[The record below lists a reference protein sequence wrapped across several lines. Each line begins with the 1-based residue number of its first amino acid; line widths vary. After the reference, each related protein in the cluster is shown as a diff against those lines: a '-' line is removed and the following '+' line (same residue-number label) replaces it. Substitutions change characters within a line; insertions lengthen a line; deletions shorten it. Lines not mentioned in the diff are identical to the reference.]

1 MTDGFQAIDI
11 IFFAVVAVFLV
22 LRLRSV
28 LGRRT
33 GTEREPPRDLRPA
46 PEAAPE
52 AAPDNVIDLARARK
66 PAGEPLAEGP
76 LAAGAADIRGFDPS
90 FSLDSFLLGARAA
103 FEMVLEAFAA
113 GDKTALRP
121 LLADAVY
128 QSFATAIDER
138 DRAGHTLTTELMG
151 IRKVEPV
158 EARLDGSIAAVTVR
172 FVSEQ
177 INVLKDGGGKV
188 IDGDPQRMTDVTDE
202 WTFRRDT
209 RSKDPNWQLAA
220 TRSPEDE
227 PR

>member
-33 GTEREPPRDLRPA
+33 GTEREPPRDWQA
-46 PEAAPE
+46 PPE
-52 AAPDNVIDLARARK
+52 TVPDNVIDLAQARK
-66 PAGEPLAEGP
+66 PAVEPLPEGP
-76 LAAGAADIRGFDPS
+76 LAPGTAAIRSVDPS
-90 FSLDSFLLGARAA
+90 FSLDNFLLGARAA
-103 FEMVLEAFAA
+103 FEMIVEAFAA
-113 GDKTALRP
+113 GDKQGLRP
-121 LLADAVY
+121 LLADAVF
-128 QSFATAIDER
+128 QSFAAAIDER
-138 DRAGHTLTTELMG
+138 DRAGQTLTTELMG

-158 EARLDGSIAAVTVR
+158 EVRLDGSVAAVTVR

-209 RSKDPNWQLAA
+209 RSKDPNWHLAA
-220 TRSPEDE
+220 TRSPDE
-227 PR
+227 AR

>member
-33 GTEREPPRDLRPA
+33 GTEREPPRGRPV
-46 PEAAPE
+46 AAE

-66 PAGEPLAEGP
+66 PAGEPLPEGP
-76 LAAGAADIRGFDPS
+76 LAPGIAAIHSNDPS
-90 FSLDSFLLGARAA
+90 FSLDTFLLGARAA
-103 FEMVLEAFAA
+103 FEMILESFAA
-113 GDKTALRP
+113 GDKSALRP

-138 DRAGHTLTTELMG
+138 DRAGQTLTTELMG

-158 EARLDGSIAAVTVR
+158 EARLDGSVAAVTVR

-177 INVLKDGGGKV
+177 INVLKDGAGKV

>member
-33 GTEREPPRDLRPA
+33 GTEREPPRDWQA
-46 PEAAPE
+46 PVET
-52 AAPDNVIDLARARK
+52 APDNVIDLARARK
-66 PAGEPLAEGP
+66 PATEPLPEGP
-76 LAAGAADIRGFDPS
+76 LAPGIAAIRGVDPS
-90 FSLDSFLLGARAA
+90 FSLDTFLLGARAA
-103 FEMVLEAFAA
+103 FEMIVEAFAA
-113 GDKTALRP
+113 GDKQGLRP
-121 LLADAVY
+121 LLADAVF
-128 QSFATAIDER
+128 QSFAAAIDER
-138 DRAGHTLTTELMG
+138 DRAGQTLTTELMG

-158 EARLDGSIAAVTVR
+158 EVRLDGSVAAVTVR

-177 INVLKDGGGKV
+177 INVLKDGAGKV

-227 PR
+227 AR